1 MSNKKQGLKKNGSSS
16 AKLIDRIAA
25 KRDLQDRELRI
36 HSRIFQLDMDSIT
49 LGRMGFRKKKFAEF
63 DRISAEVMNEYAD
76 DIITD
81 SKQDRDM
88 WYMKGA
94 LDRELKM
101 YVGEEIFVEYDKRY
115 DLKPKP
121 PVPMTHGTDI
131 RSMPYKDLAHFLFEW
146 NSDMSE
152 EEILKWL
159 NEPYDWEKKHG

>member
-1 MSNKKQGLKKNGSSS
+1 MSNRKKQGLKKDEASST
-16 AKLIDRIAA
+16 KFVNRIAA

-63 DRISAEVMNEYAD
+63 DRVSTEVMNEYAD
-76 DIITD
+76 DIIAD

-115 DLKPKP
+115 DLRPKS

-146 NSDMSE
+146 KSDMSE
-152 EEILKWL
+152 EEILEWL
-159 NEPYDWEKKHG
+159 KEPYDWGKK